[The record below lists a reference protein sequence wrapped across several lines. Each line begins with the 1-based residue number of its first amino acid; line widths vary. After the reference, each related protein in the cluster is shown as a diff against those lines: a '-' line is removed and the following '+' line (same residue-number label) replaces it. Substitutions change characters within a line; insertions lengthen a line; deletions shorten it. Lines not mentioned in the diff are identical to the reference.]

1 MLQIRQ
7 ALRSLLGQPGFSFV
21 AVLTL
26 ALGIGATAA
35 IFTVFDAVL
44 LQPLPYPDADRV
56 VLVLERAPKFPNP
69 ISLSVLNF
77 PDVRDQA
84 TGFGRVGVVRSFT
97 MNLTGGDDPVRVNAK
112 MLSSDVLPTLKVQ
125 PLIGRAFSADDDKAG
140 AEAVAVISYALWQS
154 RFGGSPSILQQAVQ
168 LDEAPVKVI
177 GVMPKDFRILSAAD
191 VYVPVWPWL
200 SHQLQDRTW
209 HPGLTGIARL
219 KDGVALDQ
227 AQTNLDQISAQLEQ
241 AYPEANLGT
250 KFIAV
255 PVLTQMVQGVRTA
268 LLVLVAAV
276 AGVLL
281 IACANVAGLLLARGL
296 SRRRE
301 IAVRTSLGATRGHI
315 IALVLSESTLLAV
328 IGAAAGLLLA
338 AMLVPALVSL
348 AGTTL
353 PRAELV
359 TINLRV
365 VGFAAVLAMAT
376 ALIFGVLPAVTAARV
391 DLRDVLSEGGRG
403 NAGGAH
409 QRRTRRA
416 LVIAEIALTTALL
429 VAAGLLMRSFAKL
442 GAVDPGFSPDRLMV
456 AELPLSPKTY
466 ADNAV
471 RTLAVERLLERVE
484 ALPGVESAAVTTLLP
499 LSGTG
504 GSIHFNIQR
513 RPPKSAKDWILTSV
527 RAVTHAYFDTM
538 GMQIVSGRGF
548 TALDREG
555 TPTVTIVSEAFV
567 KTYMPND
574 EPIGQKISL
583 GTEFDGTL
591 PWLEIIGVS
600 ADVRQTADADGRSE
614 IFVPYEQYPDPF
626 FSRMYQNITVAV
638 RTAGAP
644 GALAPAFRA
653 AVAEIDRN
661 QPIVNLRTMTTLM
674 DGAVAQPKF
683 RTALI
688 ALFAAIALVL
698 AGIGVYGLLAHGVV
712 QRRGEFGVRLAL
724 GASPGQ
730 VTSLV
735 VREGLVLAAVGLAL
749 GLATAAFAVRL
760 IQTMLFNVTA
770 WDAAA
775 WVSAVGALAVVT
787 LIASWIPA
795 RRSARVPP
803 ADALRG

>member
-429 VAAGLLMRSFAKL
+429 VAAGLLLRSFAKL